1 MSATMK
7 TPALYVSL
15 AIASAILL
23 GANAGKIPT
32 FFELVLP
39 PTGKAPTAF
48 ERAHAQMPIPIPD
61 AENMECK
68 NGKEHNIP
76 VPAELYLQ
84 DYEKVLY
91 DFILR
96 RKYVDLNWCV
106 DKKVR
111 DTGPWIEETYYGVH
125 PAVRIYYSP
134 SMMYWLTGDPD
145 YWQEGKQSGKAV
157 PRQPRTGEVPEG
169 AMIVKEMFM
178 PPAEIYSELQ
188 ELIQQN
194 EAAACKDE
202 AVYEKLVSKL
212 ITAYTVMVKAGNQ
225 AHDGWFWAGPS
236 APQMVNG
243 KLQTIDEAIAGQLD
257 DYKGMPGA
265 GFGQTCIRCHA
276 SADKELTF
284 SALKNI
290 KGFEPEANLLS
301 FRSDNSWRRADYFA
315 NYPLSLLMQNQEC
328 LRDSTVSQLFELP
341 APLRPYSIQNDP
353 AWEEFLRFHLPPPDP
368 RADSTDTHPLPGV
381 NPAFVA
387 SYPAMPQISPYNVK
401 AFPSQ
406 FADHVVPAQKVEQF
420 ITSDNCVGCHG
431 GLGGNPYDVA
441 MFLQTGPKY
450 GEGYNVSEYG
460 EWRWSPMGLAGRDP
474 IFYAQLESEM
484 VYLAQDAKKG
494 GLLKGTLKE
503 NQDQITNTCLSCHG
517 SMGQRQL
524 TIDAKTDKTL
534 DPLFKV
540 DYVYLTELL
549 SAKSPRPDNYRYHK
563 YGELAREGISC
574 MTCHH
579 MTAPDPQAVID
590 WRPAQPNWINNS
602 TPKELAYFLFHNT
615 TGRPVTT
622 SPDQIVG
629 PFKDVRTLPMEN
641 ALGITPKY
649 DAFIQ
654 QSQMC
659 GVCHT
664 INLPNVGM
672 KTDEFPVL
680 TAAESNPALRPYA
693 HTIEQETFLEWQN
706 SSFAAMN
713 NGKEAPGFRSC
724 QSCHMPGG
732 FESLDG
738 KTKVNQVTTKI
749 ATIQDPTYPEAE
761 HRAPDADIMVSPRS
775 NYKRHEH
782 VGLNVFLLEMF
793 NQFPDIL
800 GVAKQDYM
808 TSAKN
813 GNEQAIENMV
823 RQAQQATV
831 DMDVQVKS
839 LSPNQMTVDVSL
851 TNKTGHRFPSGVA
864 FRRAFLEVLLKD
876 AQGNIVWSSGRTNG
890 AGVIVGGNG
899 QPLKTEFLPDK
910 NTYQPHY
917 QVITREDQ
925 VQIYEELTQNADLQ
939 FTTSFTHRVHD
950 IKDNR
955 LLPAGWRDAHNF
967 KDQGEVIYQF
977 MEATN
982 PGVTDDP
989 DYKDQG
995 PTFPGMDHLQYR
1007 ISLPAPLNTS
1017 GMSVEVTMNYQS
1029 IPPYYLNQRF
1039 LAAPTGP
1046 ATQRLYYLTSHLN
1059 VENTYIKDWKLPLV
1073 SMRSRYD
1080 AVKGQWSKAVNSK
1093 KAVQ

>member
-1 MSATMK
+1 MR

-23 GANAGKIPT
+23 GANAKEIPQ
-32 FFELVLP
+32 FFDLVLP
-39 PTGKAPTAF
+39 PTGKAATAF
-48 ERAHAQMPIPIPD
+48 EKAHASLHIPVPD
-61 AENMECK
+61 EADMDCK
-68 NGKEHNIP
+68 NGKEHNVP
-76 VPAELYLQ
+76 VPKELYLQ

-111 DTGPWIEETYYGVH
+111 DTGPWVEETYYGVH

-145 YWQEGKQSGKAV
+145 YWQEGKQSGKAM
-157 PRQPRTGEVPEG
+157 PKAPRTGEVPEG

-178 PPAEIYSELQ
+178 PPADIYTELK
-188 ELIQQN
+188 ELIRQN

-212 ITAYTVMVKAGNQ
+212 ITAWTVMVKAGDE
-225 AHDGWFWAGPS
+225 AHDGWFWAGPG
-236 APQMVNG
+236 APRMVGG
-243 KLQTIDEAIAGQLD
+243 KLQTIEQAIASQLD
-257 DYKGMPGA
+257 DYSNMPGA

-276 SADKELTF
+276 SADKDLTF
-284 SALKNI
+284 STLKNI
-290 KGFEPEANLLS
+290 KGFLPHETLLS
-301 FRSDNSWRRADYFA
+301 FRADNSWRRKDYFD
-315 NYPLSLLMQNQEC
+315 NYPLSLLTRDQEC
-328 LRDSTVSQLFELP
+328 LRDSVVRQLFELP
-341 APLRPYSIQNDP
+341 APLRPYSIQQDP
-353 AWEEFLRFHLPPPDP
+353 AWEEFMRFHLPPTDP
-368 RADSTDTHPLPGV
+368 VAGSGDTKHLPRI
-381 NPAFVA
+381 NPAFLA
-387 SYPAMPQISPYNVK
+387 SYPPMPVIDSVNVK
-401 AFPSQ
+401 IFPSQ

-420 ITSDNCVGCHG
+420 ITSDNCTGCHG
-431 GLGGNPYDVA
+431 GLGGSPYDVS
-441 MFLQTGPKY
+441 MFLQTGPNY

-484 VYLAQDAKKG
+484 VYLERDAKKG
-494 GLLKGTLKE
+494 GLLKGSLKD
-503 NQDQITNTCLSCHG
+503 NQDQVTNTCLSCHG

-549 SAKSPRPDNYRYHK
+549 SAKTPKPDNYKYHK

-579 MTAPDPQAVID
+579 MTAPDAKAVID
-590 WRPAQPNWINNS
+590 WRPDKPNWITNS

-622 SPDQIVG
+622 SPDTLVG
-629 PFKDVRTLPMEN
+629 PFNDVKPKPMEN

-654 QSQMC
+654 QAQMC

-664 INLPNVGM
+664 INLPNIGM
-672 KTDEFPVL
+672 KTDKFPVL
-680 TAAESNPALRPYA
+680 TASESNPVLRQYA

-706 SSFAAMN
+706 SRFSATT
-713 NGKEAPGFRSC
+713 NGKAAAGFQSC
-724 QSCHMPGG
+724 QDCHMPGG

-738 KTKVNQVTTKI
+738 KVKVKQLTTKI
-749 ATIQDPTYPEAE
+749 ATIQDPDYPEAE
-761 HRAPDADIMVSPRS
+761 NRAPDSDILIYPRPD
-775 NYKRHEH
+775 YKRHEH

-793 NQFPDIL
+793 NQFPEVL

-808 TSAKN
+808 TSSKN
-813 GNEQAIENMV
+813 GNALAIDNMV

-831 DMDVQVKS
+831 DLDVQVTS
-839 LSPNQMTVDVSL
+839 LQGSQLTVDVNVQ
-851 TNKTGHRFPSGVA
+851 NKTGHRFPSGVA
-864 FRRAFLEVLLKD
+864 FRRGFLELLVKD
-876 AQGNIVWSSGRTNG
+876 ALGNVVWSSGRTNG
-890 AGVIVGGNG
+890 AGVIVDGAGK
-899 QPLKTEFLPDK
+899 PLKTEFLPDK

-917 QVITREDQ
+917 QLITRQDQ
-925 VQIYEELTQNADLQ
+925 VQIYEELVQNADFD
-939 FTTSFTHRVHD
+939 FTTSFIHRVYD

-955 LLPAGWRDAHNF
+955 LLPMGWRDAHVF
-967 KDQGEVIYQF
+967 KDQGEVMFEF
-977 MEATN
+977 MESTS
-982 PGVTDDP
+982 PRVTDDP

-995 PTFPGMDHLQYR
+995 PGFPGRDRLQYQ
-1007 ISLPAPLNTS
+1007 ISLPAPLNTA
-1017 GMSVEVTMNYQS
+1017 GLSVQVTMYYQS
-1029 IPPYYLNQRF
+1029 IPPYYLQQRF
-1039 LAAPTGP
+1039 TAAPDRP
-1046 ATQRLYYLTSHLN
+1046 ATQRLYYLTSRLN
-1059 VENTYIKDWKLPLV
+1059 VKGTHIDDWKLPLV
-1073 SMRSRYD
+1073 SMVTRFDRD
-1080 AVKGQWSKAVNSK
+1080 KNLWSKAANAK
-1093 KAVQ
+1093 NPAER